1 MNILVPV
8 ALVPLA
14 LVLAMAPAGAAQRHC
29 DLAQDFLL
37 DAIQDECETHHS
49 PDNGQAQAN
58 PRPPHK
64 WWLSDEGRAEFSITD
79 AQSRDLE
86 AIFQQVLPTLKTNKS
101 DLDRQE
107 KALAQLLN
115 DANSPETM
123 VVQTIDR
130 VEAARSALSRTRTLM
145 LYRMYRLLSAEQR
158 VKVQAYQERKAQEG
172 GGLSTRR

>member
-1 MNILVPV
+1 MQNLSVGGNLGLASLRRFTKFLSISKSAEAPLLRHARATVPWYEERFSR
-8 ALVPLA
+8 
-14 LVLAMAPAGAAQRHC
+14 AG
-29 DLAQDFLL
+29 
-37 DAIQDECETHHS
+37 
-49 PDNGQAQAN
+49 
-58 PRPPHK
+58 
-64 WWLSDEGRAEFSITD
+64 ITD

-86 AIFQQVLPTLKTNKS
+86 AIFQQVLPTLKTNKQ
-101 DLDRQE
+101 DLDRKE

-115 DANSPETM
+115 DANSPETL

-158 VKVQAYQERKAQEG
+158 VKGQAYQGRKALEG